1 MHREY
6 SADEFRREAAA
17 ILGLVS
23 NCRTLN
29 SARQRLF
36 ERVTDFQFD
45 TASGEL
51 EHIPGDIV
59 TVRDAAR
66 ALRSVLKERSDKISR
81 FSVTQA
87 LWDLARGRPREDL
100 TPAFYADIGHMI
112 MGVEGRTPHRR
123 PGEYELNEK
132 LSGRNA
138 ARQRSDELD
147 VIWERVQARLDSYPT
162 GLDETAVRRRRRRR
176 HRVAEALGATR
187 EQWNDW
193 HWQVENIITG
203 PEKLVEL
210 VTVSDEEL
218 QSAGQAVEGGLPFGI
233 TPYYATLMDERPDL
247 GRDRAVRAQV
257 LPPADYVAEMIAH
270 RGERHRAFDFM
281 LEHDTSPVDL
291 VTRRYPAIVILKPF
305 NTCPQICV
313 YCQRNWEIDQAMAPG
328 ALAPA
333 KKIEAAFKWIEEHP
347 AVREVL
353 VTGGDPL
360 GLEDDELR
368 KILDRLANIEHVD
381 VIRLGTR
388 TPVTMPMRIT
398 RKLAGM
404 LGSFREP
411 GRREICLVTHFEHPY
426 EITPWAAAAVD
437 RIRRQGISVLNQ
449 QVFTFFVSRRF
460 ETAKLRLALRLLG
473 VDPYYTFMPK
483 GKEETASYRV
493 PLARMLQEQK
503 EEARLLPG
511 SRRTDE
517 AVYNVPG
524 LGKNYL
530 RATQHRDMVTVLP
543 SGERIFE
550 FHPWEKKIAPS
561 QGYLGNDVPILG
573 YLQRLEAIG
582 EDPADY
588 ESIWYY
594 Y

>member
-1 MHREY
+1 MHHQY
-6 SADEFRREAAA
+6 NADEFRREAAA
-17 ILGLVS
+17 ILGMVAG
-23 NCRTLN
+23 CRTLN

-45 TASGEL
+45 TVIGEL
-51 EHIPGDIV
+51 QHIAGDIV

-66 ALRSVLKERSDKISR
+66 AMRSVLKERSDKLSK

-87 LWDLARGRPREDL
+87 LWDLARGKPREDL
-100 TPAFYADIGHMI
+100 TPAFFADIGHMI
-112 MGVEGRTPHRR
+112 MGVEGRTPHKR

-132 LSGRNA
+132 LSGRAA

-147 VIWERVQARLDSYPT
+147 AIWDRVQARLDNYAT
-162 GLDETAVRRRRRRR
+162 GLQERAVRRRRRRR
-176 HRVAEALGATR
+176 HKILEKLGVDR

-193 HWQVENIITG
+193 RWQVKNIITD
-203 PEKLVEL
+203 PDKLAKLVPLTDTEL
-210 VTVSDEEL
+210 E
-218 QSAGQAVEGGLPFGI
+218 SARRACKGRLPFGV
-233 TPYYATLMDERPDL
+233 TPYYASLMDERPEL
-247 GRDRAVRAQV
+247 GRDRAIRAQV
-257 LPPADYVAEMIAH
+257 LPPPDYVTEMLAH
-270 RGERHRAFDFM
+270 RGERDRAFDFM
-281 LEHDTSPVDL
+281 LEHDTSPIDL

-313 YCQRNWEIDQAMAPG
+313 YCQRNWEIDQAMDPG

-333 KKIEAAFKWIEEHP
+333 KKIEAACQWIEDHP
-347 AVREVL
+347 AIREVL

-360 GLEDDELR
+360 GLPDDELQ
-368 KILDRLANIEHVD
+368 KILDRLARIDHVD

-398 RKLAGM
+398 RKLAGL
-404 LGSFREP
+404 LGSYREP

-426 EITPWAAAAVD
+426 EVTPWSANAVD
-437 RIRRQGISVLNQ
+437 RIRRQGISIFNQ

-460 ETAKLRLALRLLG
+460 ETAQLRLTLRLLG
-473 VDPYYTFMPK
+473 IDPYYTFMPK
-483 GKEETASYRV
+483 GKEETAAYRV

-503 EEARLLPG
+503 EEARILPG

-543 SGERIFE
+543 SGERVYE

-561 QGYLGNDVPILG
+561 KGYLGTDVPILG
-573 YLQRLEAIG
+573 YLNRLAEIG
-582 EDPADY
+582 EDPEDY